1 MADDSLQQLN
11 KPKVEI
17 NPEAVVV
24 AKAILR
30 GGNIVIGAG
39 TIIHPQALIDA
50 GEGKIIFGSNNIV
63 EETAIIQNLGPP
75 GNLMKIGDEN
85 LFEIGSVCYAQEI
98 GNNNVFGIQSRI
110 GPDIKITNNCRIGPR
125 CELMTNEELKENTC
139 LCFEFGQRKNAE
151 QSTNSLKTQAEF
163 LKKLLPKYSEIL
175 KNKETG

>member
-17 NPEAVVV
+17 HPEAVVV

-39 TIIHPQALIDA
+39 TVIHPQALIDA

-63 EETAIIQNLGPP
+63 EETAIIQNLYLYFKLFFKKYFRGPS

-85 LFEIGSVCYAQEI
+85 LFEIGSGWFFI
-98 GNNNVFGIQSRI
+98 
-110 GPDIKITNNCRIGPR
+110 
-125 CELMTNEELKENTC
+125 
-139 LCFEFGQRKNAE
+139 
-151 QSTNSLKTQAEF
+151 F
-163 LKKLLPKYSEIL
+163 LFLIL
-175 KNKETG
+175 